1 MSKSISLKLLKLLS
15 IKLFSYLQKQRGDI
29 QVFDD
34 ILYKTKSISIKL
46 ICICTKSISIK
57 LNQQ

>member
-46 ICICTKSISIK
+46 ICICAKSVLK
-57 LNQQ
+57 V